1 MGAGGTGEAAR
12 PRSELTRLPAVP
24 DLPLADIRVLDLT
37 QILAGPYCTMMLAD
51 LGADVVKVERP
62 GGGDG
67 SRQWGPPF
75 VAGES
80 AYFLQVNR
88 NKRSIAID
96 LKHADGVGVA
106 QRLAAGADVVIEN
119 FLPHAGERFGLDA
132 ASLRTANPAIVHCSI
147 RGYPTGHPEAAKP
160 GYDFVMQGIG
170 GIMSM
175 QGEPDGEPIKV
186 AVAISDIVAGQFAS
200 SAILAALLRRVRTGD
215 GAALEV
221 SLLDAQVAWLANRG
235 GDWLIGEIEPLRLG
249 NAHPSIVP
257 YETFRALDG
266 YVNLAVGNDEQFARF
281 CREAGLDAIGAD
293 PDFRTNRLRV
303 AHRARLV
310 PELALT
316 IATRPVSHWLEVLD
330 RAGVPGG
337 PVLSVPAALAGPA
350 AHTVETVVHPTA
362 GRLRM
367 IGSPMQI
374 DGERLHA
381 RRPPPRLGEHTADVL
396 AEAGYSPEEIAQLV
410 TGACA
415 PG

>member
-1 MGAGGTGEAAR
+1 MPE
-12 PRSELTRLPAVP
+12 P
-24 DLPLADIRVLDLT
+24 PLADVRVLDLT

-75 VAGES
+75 VVGES

-88 NKRSIAID
+88 NKRSIAVD
-96 LKHADGVGVA
+96 LKHPDGADVA
-106 QRLAAGADVVIEN
+106 RRLAAAADVVIEN

-132 ASLRTANPAIVHCSI
+132 ASVRGRTPAVVHCSI

-160 GYDFVMQGIG
+160 GYDFVMQGVG

-175 QGEPDGEPIKV
+175 QGEPAGEPMKV
-186 AVAISDIVAGQFAS
+186 AVAIADIVAGQFAS
-200 SAILAALLRRVRTGD
+200 SAILAALLRRGRTGE
-215 GAALEV
+215 GATLEV

-235 GDWLIGEIEPLRLG
+235 GDWLIGEIEPVRLG

-257 YETFRALDG
+257 YETFRAADG
-266 YVNLAVGNDEQFARF
+266 YVNLAVGTDEQFARF
-281 CREAGLDAIGAD
+281 CREAGLPEMAAD
-293 PDFRTNRLRV
+293 PEFTTNRLRV
-303 AHRARLV
+303 VHRDRLV
-310 PELALT
+310 AELRRMFAN
-316 IATRPVSHWLEVLD
+316 RPVAHWLGVLD

-350 AHTVETVVHPTA
+350 AHTVETVDHPTA
-362 GRLRM
+362 GPLRM
-367 IGSPMQI
+367 IGSPMQV
-374 DGERLHA
+374 DGERLHV
-381 RRPPPRLGEHTADVL
+381 RRPPPRLGEHTAEVL
-396 AEAGYSPEEIAQLV
+396 AEAGYTPDEIADLV
-410 TGACA
+410 AGACA

>member
-1 MGAGGTGEAAR
+1 
-12 PRSELTRLPAVP
+12 VP
-24 DLPLADIRVLDLT
+24 DLPLAGVRVLDLT

-88 NKRSIAID
+88 NKRSIAVD
-96 LKHADGVGVA
+96 LKHPEGVAVA
-106 QRLAAGADVVIEN
+106 QRLAGSADVVIEN

-132 ASLRTANPAIVHCSI
+132 ASVRARTPAVVHCSI
-147 RGYPTGHPEAAKP
+147 RGYPTGHAEAAKP

-175 QGEPDGEPIKV
+175 QGEPEGRPIKV

-200 SAILAALLRRVRTGD
+200 SAILAALLRRGRTGE

-235 GDWLIGEIEPLRLG
+235 GDWLIGGIEPVRLG

-257 YETFRALDG
+257 YETFRAADG
-266 YVNLAVGNDEQFARF
+266 YVNLAVGTDEQFARF
-281 CREAGLDAIGAD
+281 CREAGLAELGAD
-293 PDFRTNRLRV
+293 PEFATNRLRV
-303 AHRARLV
+303 VHRDRLV
-310 PELALT
+310 PALQR
-316 IATRPVSHWLEVLD
+316 AFAQRPVAHWLAVLE

-337 PVLSVPAALAGPA
+337 PVLSVPEALSGPA
-350 AHTVETVVHPTA
+350 AHTVETVEHPTA
-362 GRLRM
+362 GALRL
-367 IGSPMQI
+367 IDSPMQV
-374 DGERLHA
+374 DGARLRA
-381 RRPPPRLGEHTADVL
+381 YRPPPRLGEHTAEIL
-396 AEAGYSPEEIAQLV
+396 AEAGYSPQEVADLV
-410 TGACA
+410 AGACA